1 MAIKV
6 FLKRSVPD
14 DKIGELKLLIDRLR
28 STTTGRPGYV
38 SGETMRRIDRP
49 GTILVISKWKS
60 INDWQRWFEDPSR
73 VEIQREI
80 DALLES
86 PTQYEI
92 YDYD

>member
-6 FLKRSVPD
+6 FLRRSVPD
-14 DKIGELKLLIDRLR
+14 DKIGELKRLIDQLR
-28 STTTGRPGYV
+28 SLTTGRPGYV
-38 SGETMRRIDRP
+38 SGETMSRIDQP

-60 INDWQRWFEDPSR
+60 INDWNRWFEDPSR
-73 VEIQREI
+73 AEIQKKI

-86 PTQYEI
+86 PTRYEI

>member
-14 DKIGELKLLIDRLR
+14 DKIGELKQLIDRLR
-28 STTTGRPGYV
+28 SITTGRAGYV
-38 SGETMRRIDRP
+38 SGETMRRIDQP

-60 INDWQRWFEDPSR
+60 IHDWERWFAHPNR
-73 VEIQREI
+73 VEIQEKI
-80 DALLES
+80 DALLDS